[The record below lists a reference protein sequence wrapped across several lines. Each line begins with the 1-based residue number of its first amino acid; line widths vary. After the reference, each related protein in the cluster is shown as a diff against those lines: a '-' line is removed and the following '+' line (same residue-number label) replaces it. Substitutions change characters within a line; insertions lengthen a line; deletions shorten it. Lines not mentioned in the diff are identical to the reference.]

1 MIDIKRYIKIDYK
14 MMKRLEIEEAKDGYQ
29 PRWGSIFIAVDK
41 RLAQPIVKDKNT
53 SNLIVYRL
61 MTDAS
66 SRGAKYL

>member
-14 MMKRLEIEEAKDGYQ
+14 MMKRLEREEAKDRYQ

-41 RLAQPIVKDKNT
+41 RLAQPTVKDKNT